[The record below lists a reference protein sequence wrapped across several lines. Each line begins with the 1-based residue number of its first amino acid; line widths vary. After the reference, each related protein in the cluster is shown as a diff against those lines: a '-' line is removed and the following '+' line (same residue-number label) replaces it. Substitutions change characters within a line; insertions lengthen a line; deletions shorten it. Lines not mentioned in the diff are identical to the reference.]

1 MPRRLNTLR
10 RLAEICDRLDRVERE
25 VAVLSRIAQTQPAR
39 IDLRFETVVGLVRT
53 TTADLRSAIR
63 STQDA
68 LDRRLAAI
76 ERAARSGR
84 RA

>member
-1 MPRRLNTLR
+1 LNTLR

>member
-1 MPRRLNTLR
+1 MPRRLNTPR
-10 RLAEICDRLDRVERE
+10 RLAEICHRLDRVERE
-25 VAVLSRIAQTQPAR
+25 VAVLSGIVKTQPAR
-39 IDLRFETVVGLVRT
+39 TDLRFEPLVGLVRT

-63 STQDA
+63 ITQDA

-84 RA
+84 RT